1 MGSWL
6 AGGPW
11 VKSDAE
17 GEWWG
22 GWGEKASL
30 AVPIGNTMLV
40 AATTYRRI
48 SSPPRLEP
56 KSLTLLLA

>member
-1 MGSWL
+1 M
-6 AGGPW
+6 
-11 VKSDAE
+11 KSDAE